1 MQRFNTYQTAP
12 VPSGGS
18 DWQAEINGGGQT
30 EARSVGDARSW
41 QSPEGSE
48 YVTLPGGQM
57 MPMGNM
63 PGMRTD
69 LPENVIQNP
78 LSVEEAHNG
87 SIKAMLARNEG
98 NYVVATFLVGTQ
110 GTVSWEGILYDVGND
125 FITIYQ
131 PGRERY
137 IVTDIYALKYIEFYD
152 TRRREQCEAML
163 KQLLYRQ
170 ARLIP
175 EGLQYILF
183 RRSLP
188 FRRTQPV
195 QSPQSAAKI
204 LHKGK
209 LSPPGSQLHQH
220 PL

>member
-87 SIKAMLARNEG
+87 SIKAMLATAKFSNNRS
-98 NYVVATFLVGTQ
+98 TFFTR
-110 GTVSWEGILYDVGND
+110 
-125 FITIYQ
+125 Q
-131 PGRERY
+131 PIFQHFPRSF
-137 IVTDIYALKYIEFYD
+137 V
-152 TRRREQCEAML
+152 
-163 KQLLYRQ
+163 
-170 ARLIP
+170 LI
-175 EGLQYILF
+175 F
-183 RRSLP
+183 H
-188 FRRTQPV
+188 
-195 QSPQSAAKI
+195 KI
-204 LHKGK
+204 W
-209 LSPPGSQLHQH
+209 
-220 PL
+220 

>member
-12 VPSGGS
+12 VLSGGS

-78 LSVEEAHNG
+78 SAWRRPTTAPSRPCWPE
-87 SIKAMLARNEG
+87 M
-98 NYVVATFLVGTQ
+98 
-110 GTVSWEGILYDVGND
+110 
-125 FITIYQ
+125 
-131 PGRERY
+131 RE
-137 IVTDIYALKYIEFYD
+137 T
-152 TRRREQCEAML
+152 M
-163 KQLLYRQ
+163 
-170 ARLIP
+170 
-175 EGLQYILF
+175 
-183 RRSLP
+183 
-188 FRRTQPV
+188 
-195 QSPQSAAKI
+195 
-204 LHKGK
+204 
-209 LSPPGSQLHQH
+209 
-220 PL
+220 

>member
-30 EARSVGDARSW
+30 ETRNVGDAHSW

-87 SIKAMLARNEG
+87 SIKAG
-98 NYVVATFLVGTQ
+98 Q
-110 GTVSWEGILYDVGND
+110 
-125 FITIYQ
+125 
-131 PGRERY
+131 
-137 IVTDIYALKYIEFYD
+137 K
-152 TRRREQCEAML
+152 
-163 KQLLYRQ
+163 
-170 ARLIP
+170 
-175 EGLQYILF
+175 
-183 RRSLP
+183 
-188 FRRTQPV
+188 
-195 QSPQSAAKI
+195 
-204 LHKGK
+204 
-209 LSPPGSQLHQH
+209 
-220 PL
+220 

>member
-69 LPENVIQNP
+69 LPEDVIQNP

-137 IVTDIYALKYIEFYD
+137 IVTDIYAL
-152 TRRREQCEAML
+152 
-163 KQLLYRQ
+163 
-170 ARLIP
+170 
-175 EGLQYILF
+175 
-183 RRSLP
+183 
-188 FRRTQPV
+188 
-195 QSPQSAAKI
+195 
-204 LHKGK
+204 
-209 LSPPGSQLHQH
+209 
-220 PL
+220 

>member
-69 LPENVIQNP
+69 LPEN
-78 LSVEEAHNG
+78 
-87 SIKAMLARNEG
+87 
-98 NYVVATFLVGTQ
+98 
-110 GTVSWEGILYDVGND
+110 DD
-125 FITIYQ
+125 
-131 PGRERY
+131 
-137 IVTDIYALKYIEFYD
+137 
-152 TRRREQCEAML
+152 
-163 KQLLYRQ
+163 
-170 ARLIP
+170 P
-175 EGLQYILF
+175 E
-183 RRSLP
+183 P
-188 FRRTQPV
+188 
-195 QSPQSAAKI
+195 PQR
-204 LHKGK
+204 GGG
-209 LSPPGSQLHQH
+209 PQRLHQR
-220 PL
+220 PCWPEMRETM